1 MIPGPARAR
10 TSRATMA
17 GLPPPMRAL
26 STAEEDA
33 LRRALG
39 ELHPCPPA
47 TILRAAEKTLGR
59 PEGSLDARQ
68 MLVTAFCNAEMSR
81 IDDLKRAVAPPSLA
95 FGDKGL
101 VVTFTPPSEVSHAAL
116 YLHVDGDKL
125 FYDGDKKKLLA
136 PGELGNALAARPRR
150 PNKIVVDGRL
160 KGGKPI
166 TATVCYRG
174 PAAFAFSPESAHSNS
189 VVAALPLVPGAPL
202 VQPYTAG
209 GVKVHFVAPPRCF
222 KVAIRVVDTASGD
235 VYRVEWNADKDLY
248 DCLLG
253 LTGPGTSRVPI
264 RIIEVDDHTRQ
275 STAKIRLRAH
285 NIEYAISLAAFNG
298 VAWSEFGPAST
309 INLADH
315 VPLVPCAPLIDTIG
329 EDNAMVRF
337 SPPPSKLS
345 AHGSQVV
352 LAFRVRGA
360 PADATRYFD
369 SNTLELVSG
378 DYARDAVGLLNP
390 KKHGR
395 AIRVR
400 GLAAATEYDVTVI
413 GANTFGW
420 SAHSP
425 ATTFK
430 TLPGEVE
437 VTGVQTQD
445 ERDAEAKKRAVD
457 VDADDS
463 DEPEAK
469 RPARKKR
476 RQ

>member
-1 MIPGPARAR
+1 
-10 TSRATMA
+10 MA
-17 GLPPPMRAL
+17 AL
-26 STAEEDA
+26 TTAEEDA
-33 LRRALG
+33 LRRAFGAMPNKADLY
-39 ELHPCPPA
+39 
-47 TILRAAEKTLGR
+47 IRRAAEKTLGVA
-59 PEGSLDARQ
+59 EGGLDRY
-68 MLVTAFCNAEMSR
+68 LVRDFLQAER
-81 IDDLKRAVAPPSLA
+81 VKAPPSLA

-125 FYDGDKKKLLA
+125 FYDGDKMKLLA
-136 PGELGNALAARPRR
+136 PGELGNALPAIPLRT
-150 PNKIVVDGRL
+150 NEVVVSGGL
-160 KGGKPI
+160 KAGKTI

-174 PAAFAFSPESAHSNS
+174 PAAFAFSPEGAHSNS

-202 VQPYTAG
+202 VEPYKAYC
-209 GVKVHFVAPPRCF
+209 VSVAFVAPPRCF
-222 KVAIRVVDTASGD
+222 RVAMRVVDTASGD
-235 VYRVEWNADKDLY
+235 VYRVEEYAGNDVY
-248 DCLLG
+248 VCVLG

-264 RIIEVDDHTRQ
+264 RTIEVDDHTRQ
-275 STAKIRLRAH
+275 KTTLIRLQAP
-285 NIEYAISLAAFNG
+285 NIEHAISLAAFNG

-352 LAFRVRGA
+352 LAFREDGA
-360 PADATRYFD
+360 PTAATRYWD
-369 SNTLELVSG
+369 TNRNELVGG
-378 DYARDAVGLLNP
+378 DSARNVGVLNP

-400 GLAAATEYDVTVI
+400 GLAAATEYEATVI

-445 ERDAEAKKRAVD
+445 ERDEEAKKRAVD
-457 VDADDS
+457 VDED

-469 RPARKKR
+469 RAK
-476 RQ
+476 

>member
-1 MIPGPARAR
+1 
-10 TSRATMA
+10 MA
-17 GLPPPMRAL
+17 AL
-26 STAEEDA
+26 TTAEEDA

-39 ELHPCPPA
+39 EEHPCPQA
-47 TILRAAEKTLGR
+47 TILRAAEKILGR
-59 PEGSLDARQ
+59 PEGSLDARN
-68 MLVTAFCNAEMSR
+68 MLVRAFCNGQMPR

-95 FGDKGL
+95 FDDKGL
-101 VVTFTPPSEVSHAAL
+101 LVTFTPPSDASHAAL

-125 FYDGDKKKLLA
+125 FYDADKKKLLA

-150 PNKIVVDGRL
+150 PNMVAVDRGL

-174 PAAFAFSPESAHSNS
+174 PAAFAFSPEGAHSNS
-189 VVAALPLVPGAPL
+189 VVAALPLLPGAPL

-235 VYRVEWNADKDLY
+235 VYRVEEYEGDDVY
-248 DCLLG
+248 VCVLG

-264 RIIEVDDHTRQ
+264 RTIEVDDHTRQ
-275 STAKIRLRAH
+275 KTTLIRLQAP
-285 NIEYAISLAAFNG
+285 NIEHAISLAAFNG

-315 VPLVPCAPLIDTIG
+315 VPMVPCAPLVDTIG
-329 EDNAMVRF
+329 EDSAVVRF
-337 SPPPSKLS
+337 SPPPSS
-345 AHGSQVV
+345 IVRAGSEVV

-360 PADATRYFD
+360 PADATRYWD
-369 SNTLELVSG
+369 SKRNELVDG
-378 DYARDAVGLLNP
+378 DYSRAALGLVNP
-390 KKHGR
+390 RKGR
-395 AIRVR
+395 AVNVR
-400 GLAAATEYDVTVI
+400 GLAAATEYEATVI

-420 SAHSP
+420 SVPSP
-425 ATTFK
+425 ATAFK

-457 VDADDS
+457 VDADD
-463 DEPEAK
+463 EPEAK
-469 RPARKKR
+469 RAK
-476 RQ
+476 

>member
-1 MIPGPARAR
+1 MIPAPARAR
-10 TSRATMA
+10 ASRPTMA
-17 GLPPPMRAL
+17 GLPPPMAAL
-26 STAEEDA
+26 TTAEEDA
-33 LRRALG
+33 LRRAMG
-39 ELHPCPPA
+39 EEHPCPQA
-47 TILRAAEKTLGR
+47 TILRAAEKILGR
-59 PEGSLDARQ
+59 PEDSLDARK
-68 MLVTAFCNAEMSR
+68 MLVTAFCNAEMPR

-101 VVTFTPPSEVSHAAL
+101 VVTFTPPSDVSHAAL

-136 PGELGNALAARPRR
+136 PGELGNALSARPRR
-150 PNKIVVDGRL
+150 PNKVVVSGRL

-174 PAAFAFSPESAHSNS
+174 PAAFAFSPESTHSNS

-202 VQPYTAG
+202 VEPYKAC
-209 GVKVHFVAPPRCF
+209 GVSVRFVAPPRCF
-222 KVAIRVVDTASGD
+222 RVAIRVVDTASGD
-235 VYRVEWNADKDLY
+235 VYRVEEYAGNDVY
-248 DCLLG
+248 VCVLG

-264 RIIEVDDHTRQ
+264 RTIEVDDHTRQ
-275 STAKIRLRAH
+275 QTKHIRLCAP

-298 VAWSEFGPAST
+298 VAWSGFGAESR

-329 EDNAMVRF
+329 EDSAIVRF

-352 LAFRVRGA
+352 LAFREDGA
-360 PADATRYFD
+360 PAAAARYFC
-369 SNTLELVSG
+369 SNRDELVGG
-378 DYARDAVGLLNP
+378 DPRRNAVGLLNP

-400 GLAAATEYDVTVI
+400 GLAAATVYEVTVI
-413 GANTFGW
+413 GVNQYGWSEPSTPNTF
-420 SAHSP
+420 
-425 ATTFK
+425 T

-469 RPARKKR
+469 RPARRKR

>member
-1 MIPGPARAR
+1 
-10 TSRATMA
+10 MA
-17 GLPPPMRAL
+17 AL
-26 STAEEDA
+26 TIAEQYA
-33 LRRALG
+33 LRNAINAVDGSKTSQAAIR
-39 ELHPCPPA
+39 
-47 TILRAAEKTLGR
+47 RAAETMLGAA
-59 PEGSLDARQ
+59 EGSLDAKKS
-68 MLVTAFCNAEMSR
+68 LVKGFCLAELERVEKGS
-81 IDDLKRAVAPPSLA
+81 APPSLA

-101 VVTFTPPSEVSHAAL
+101 VVTFTAPSDASHAAL

-125 FYDGDKKKLLA
+125 FYDADKERLLA

-150 PNKIVVDGRL
+150 PNKVVVSGGL
-160 KGGKPI
+160 KGGKPV

-174 PAAFAFSPESAHSNS
+174 PAAFAFGPEGAHSNS

-202 VQPYTAG
+202 VEPYTAG
-209 GVKVHFVAPPRCF
+209 RVSVRFVAPPSCF
-222 KVAIRVVDTASGD
+222 RVAIRVVDTASGD
-235 VYRVEWNADKDLY
+235 VYRVEWNADKIVY
-248 DCLLG
+248 DCVPT
-253 LTGPGTSRVPI
+253 LTGPGIEV
-264 RIIEVDDHTRQ
+264 IEVDDHTRQ
-275 STAKIRLRAH
+275 KMVNIRLRAH

-369 SNTLELVSG
+369 SNTLELVGG
-378 DYARDAVGLLNP
+378 DYARDAVGLLNA

-400 GLAAATEYDVTVI
+400 GLAAATEYEATVI

>member
-1 MIPGPARAR
+1 
-10 TSRATMA
+10 MA
-17 GLPPPMRAL
+17 AL
-26 STAEEDA
+26 TTAEEDA

-101 VVTFTPPSEVSHAAL
+101 VVTFTPPSDISHAAL

-150 PNKIVVDGRL
+150 PNKVVVDGRL

-174 PAAFAFSPESAHSNS
+174 PAAFAFGPEGAHSNS
-189 VVAALPLVPGAPL
+189 VLAYAPLEPGAPL
-202 VQPYTAG
+202 VEPYTADCIS
-209 GVKVHFVAPPRCF
+209 VSFAAPPRCA
-222 KVAIRVVDTASGD
+222 KVAVRVLDTASGAD
-235 VYRVEWNADKDLY
+235 YRIEETPYDGYECMLGCHSATGGFRAINVNERTGLDK
-248 DCLLG
+248 
-253 LTGPGTSRVPI
+253 V
-264 RIIEVDDHTRQ
+264 
-275 STAKIRLRAH
+275 KIKLPAR
-285 NIEYAISLAAFNG
+285 NVEYAISLAAFNG
-298 VAWSEFGPAST
+298 VAWSGFGAEST

-329 EDNAMVRF
+329 EDSAIVRF

-345 AHGSQVV
+345 AHGSQVA
-352 LAFRVRGA
+352 LAFREDGA
-360 PADATRYFD
+360 PTAATRYFC
-369 SNTLELVSG
+369 SNRDELVGG
-378 DYARDAVGLLNP
+378 DPTRNALGVLNP

-400 GLAAATEYDVTVI
+400 GLAAATVYEVTVI
-413 GANTFGW
+413 GVNQYGWSEPSTPNTF
-420 SAHSP
+420 
-425 ATTFK
+425 T

>member
-1 MIPGPARAR
+1 
-10 TSRATMA
+10 MA
-17 GLPPPMRAL
+17 AL
-26 STAEEDA
+26 TTAEEDA

-39 ELHPCPPA
+39 AMPNKADLY
-47 TILRAAEKTLGR
+47 IRRAAEKTLGVA
-59 PEGSLDARQ
+59 EGSLDRH
-68 MLVTAFCNAEMSR
+68 LVRDFCQAER
-81 IDDLKRAVAPPSLA
+81 VKAPPSLA

-101 VVTFTPPSEVSHAAL
+101 VVTFMPPSGVSHAAL

-125 FYDGDKKKLLA
+125 FYDGDKMKLLA
-136 PGELGNALAARPRR
+136 PGELGNALSAIPLRT
-150 PNKIVVDGRL
+150 NEVVVSGGL
-160 KGGKPI
+160 KAGQTI

-174 PAAFAFSPESAHSNS
+174 PAAFAFGPEGAHSNS
-189 VVAALPLVPGAPL
+189 VLAYAPLEPGAPL
-202 VQPYTAG
+202 VEPYTKDCISVSFA
-209 GVKVHFVAPPRCF
+209 APPRCA
-222 KVAIRVVDTASGD
+222 KVAVRVLDTASGAD
-235 VYRVEWNADKDLY
+235 YRIEETPY
-248 DCLLG
+248 DGYECMLG
-253 LTGPGTSRVPI
+253 CRPATGG
-264 RIIEVDDHTRQ
+264 
-275 STAKIRLRAH
+275 LRAI
-285 NIEYAISLAAFNG
+285 NVNERTGLDKVKIKLPARNVEYAISLAAFNG
-298 VAWSEFGPAST
+298 VAWSGFGAEST

-329 EDNAMVRF
+329 EDSAIVRF

-352 LAFRVRGA
+352 LAFREDGPPTA
-360 PADATRYFD
+360 ATRYFC
-369 SNTLELVSG
+369 SNRDELVGG
-378 DYARDAVGLLNP
+378 DPRRNAVGLLNP

-400 GLAAATEYDVTVI
+400 GLAAATVYEVTVI
-413 GANTFGW
+413 GVNQYGWSGPSTPNTF
-420 SAHSP
+420 
-425 ATTFK
+425 T

>member
-33 LRRALG
+33 LRRAMG
-39 ELHPCPPA
+39 EEHPCPQA
-47 TILRAAEKTLGR
+47 TILRAAEKILGR
-59 PEGSLDARQ
+59 PEGSLDARK
-68 MLVTAFCNAEMSR
+68 MLVTAFCNAEMPR

-101 VVTFTPPSEVSHAAL
+101 VVTFTPPSDISHAAL

-202 VQPYTAG
+202 VEPYKAC
-209 GVKVHFVAPPRCF
+209 GVSVRFVAPPRCF
-222 KVAIRVVDTASGD
+222 RVAIRVVDTASGD
-235 VYRVEWNADKDLY
+235 VYRVEEYAGNDVY
-248 DCLLG
+248 VCVLG

-275 STAKIRLRAH
+275 TTAKIRLRAH

-298 VAWSEFGPAST
+298 VAWSEFGPVST